1 MPSIQ
6 MYMAWTF
13 SPCGSFMYM
22 CLMALLRWEL
32 AEVAMAADRTREFLQ
47 KDAKANP
54 KREPFPWAPKFF
66 HTCIFPS
73 FFLFPEETQPRCWLR
88 SPVVLCHPALQ
99 AETPAAHTSTML

>member
-32 AEVAMAADRTREFLQ
+32 AEVAMAADRTREFLHGGC
-47 KDAKANP
+47 K
-54 KREPFPWAPKFF
+54 
-66 HTCIFPS
+66 S
-73 FFLFPEETQPRCWLR
+73 QP
-88 SPVVLCHPALQ
+88 Q
-99 AETPAAHTSTML
+99 E